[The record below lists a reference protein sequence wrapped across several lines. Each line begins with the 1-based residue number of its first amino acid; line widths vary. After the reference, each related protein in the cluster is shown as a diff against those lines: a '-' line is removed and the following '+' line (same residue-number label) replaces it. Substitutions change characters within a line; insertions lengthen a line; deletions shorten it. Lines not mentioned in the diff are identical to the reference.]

1 MRRGFTIIAATAA
14 LAAGCSQARQY
25 ELRGQVLAVDR
36 TRREMTIRHED
47 IRGFMPGM
55 TMPFRVRDARLLEE
69 RHAGDLITATLVVEG
84 GDAYLANVRR
94 TGHSELMDPPHT
106 YPRMDLLAPGELV
119 PDLRITDE
127 AASSRTLADWR
138 GRVVAVTFMYT
149 RCPLPDFCP
158 RMDQHFAA
166 VQRSVAADQVLRARV
181 RLLSVSLD
189 PDFDTPQL
197 LAAHA
202 QRAGADPEIW
212 RFVTGD
218 RDAISSFASRFGV
231 STIRETPDVQNITHN
246 LRTAVI
252 RSDGRVE
259 RIFSGNEW
267 TPEEL
272 LDALKTAR

>member
-1 MRRGFTIIAATAA
+1 MRRGFTIIAAAA
-14 LAAGCSQARQY
+14 VFAASCSQARQY
-25 ELRGQVLAVDR
+25 ELRGQVVAVDR

-84 GDAYLANVRR
+84 GDAYLANVKR
-94 TGHSELMDPPHT
+94 TGHSELIDPPRAF
-106 YPRMDLLAPGELV
+106 PRMELLGPGELA
-119 PDLRITDE
+119 PDFRMTDE
-127 AASSRTLADWR
+127 AASARTFAEWR
-138 GRVVAVTFMYT
+138 GRAVAVTFMYT

-158 RMDQHFAA
+158 RMDQHFAT
-166 VQRSVAADQVLRARV
+166 VQRAVSADQALRARV

-189 PDFDTPQL
+189 PEFDTPQL

-202 QRAGADPEIW
+202 RRAGADPEIW

-252 RSDGRVE
+252 GSDGRVE